1 MCIHRRF
8 GAIAIMMGELM
19 GMAGALLDG
28 KTCIAAAV
36 RRLRLALGLVALVAT
51 PAFAFDFARY
61 QPTDLD
67 DILARPRPKTGLD
80 LYSAKPFRL
89 EVKLVSYEETCA
101 VQTIPLAM
109 RMLGFAK
116 EQIDGVQ
123 ATRCIKVRSARGKE
137 AVLFIQDVVRAY
149 LPREVPLGSP
159 LTLFAI
165 HLFTAPEGPG
175 LLVNEFEAPKPKEN
189 AKVGAAATAD
199 KTEMNPP
206 CGCGT
211 PEFHPGVDLTADK
224 EGTPVRAADDGVV
237 IRVEQ
242 DEQASVD
249 AFGIG
254 RCGRYVVLKHSYPNG
269 RVVFTRYA
277 QLGRV
282 AGADGR
288 PIAVGAT
295 IRKEDRIGDLGPTK
309 TLHFE
314 LRPVAPGTT
323 QTDAAWQARYGN
335 DPSMEWSRYDPV
347 DPQKFDADVFG
358 GRKRK
363 AVSK

>member
-1 MCIHRRF
+1 
-8 GAIAIMMGELM
+8 
-19 GMAGALLDG
+19 MAGALFDC
-28 KTCIAAAV
+28 KTYAL
-36 RRLRLALGLVALVAT
+36 RRLRLAIGLVALVAT

-61 QPTDLD
+61 QAADLD
-67 DILARPRPKTGLD
+67 DILAQRRPQSGLD
-80 LYSAKPFRL
+80 LHDAKPLRL
-89 EVKLVSYEETCA
+89 EIKLVSYQETCA
-101 VQTIPLAM
+101 VQAVPMAM
-109 RMLGFAK
+109 RMLGFSK

-123 ATRCIKVRSARGKE
+123 ASRCIKVHSAKGKE

-165 HLFTAPEGPG
+165 HLFTTSEGPG
-175 LLVNEFEAPKPKEN
+175 LLVNEFEAPKPKDD
-189 AKVGAAATAD
+189 AKGSAAAAAD
-199 KTEMNPP
+199 KTEMKPP

-211 PEFHPGVDLTADK
+211 PEFHPGIDVSNGEA
-224 EGTPVRAADDGVV
+224 GGPVQTMEDGVV

-254 RCGRYVVLKHSYPNG
+254 RCGRYIVLKHSYPNG

-277 QLGRV
+277 QLGRI

-295 IRKEDRIGDLGPTK
+295 LRKADRIGEIGPT
-309 TLHFE
+309 TVLHFE
-314 LRPVAPGTT
+314 IRPVAPGTT

-335 DPSMEWSRYDPV
+335 DPSMDWSRYDPV
-347 DPQKFDADVFG
+347 DPKKFDADVFG
-358 GRKRK
+358 GRNRK
-363 AVSK
+363 P